1 MQVDKI
7 TLKDIGLFDNEESIG
22 LISHLNFC
30 KSNGGKI
37 QLDHFLSSPLSSIS
51 SIEQRQNA
59 IAYFI
64 DHLHFVE
71 AL

>member
-37 QLDHFLSSPLSSIS
+37 QLDYFLSNPL
-51 SIEQRQNA
+51 
-59 IAYFI
+59 
-64 DHLHFVE
+64 
-71 AL
+71 